1 MVSLLLRG
9 TTFLHYKE
17 GLSVYKTAHCYFQR
31 TILLE
36 NAENASDTENETK

>member
-17 GLSVYKTAHCYFQR
+17 ALSVYKTAHCYFREQF
-31 TILLE
+31 LE